1 MAHEYRP
8 PPMSLAQRAALRSQQ
23 PRVLRQP
30 ARRRI
35 WPIVLILLLI
45 ALLVVAV
52 GGFEYLYRDR
62 VYPKVHLLTANLDV
76 GGLAQDTIVTDLQPL
91 YLQQSLR
98 TIALIAPGHTPILV
112 NATTLGYSL
121 DRGQTAF
128 RAYMVGR
135 NGSYVQRARDQFN
148 LLRQGANVAL
158 VQSVEGVR
166 LRNYLFK
173 LAPTVN
179 RAARPGVEGRRLDV
193 APAQRAITH
202 DLLHVIGAFKVY
214 LSFVTIPAL
223 PAPHPATHVTKKH
236 RAKAKKG
243 R

>member
-35 WPIVLILLLI
+35 WPIALILLLI
-45 ALLVVAV
+45 VLLAAAVA
-52 GGFEYLYRDR
+52 GFEYAYRDR
-62 VYPKVHLLTANLDV
+62 VLPNVHLLTANLDV
-76 GGLAQDTIVTDLQPL
+76 GGLAQDKIVTDLQPL

-98 TIALIAPGHTPILV
+98 TIALLAPGHAAILV
-112 NATTLGYSL
+112 NATTLGYRL

-135 NGSYVQRARDQFN
+135 NGSYVQRAKDQFN
-148 LLRQGANVAL
+148 LLRQSANVDV
-158 VQSVEGVR
+158 VQSVDEVR

-179 RAARPGVEGRRLDV
+179 RPARPGVAGRRLDV
-193 APAQRAITH
+193 APVQRAIAH
-202 DLLHVIGAFKVY
+202 DLLHVSGAFKVY

-223 PAPHPATHVTKKH
+223 PASHPAAHVTKKH
-236 RAKAKKG
+236 RATVKKG
-243 R
+243 H